1 MCDYLKLHR
10 SNGYENYCNGV
21 NGYDN
26 DSLESIVIIIFI
38 AILHVFSLLHLLPT
52 QAIIA
57 NGTGS
62 HANTVLCIVM
72 PIQ

>member
-1 MCDYLKLHR
+1 MCKIL
-10 SNGYENYCNGV
+10 
-21 NGYDN
+21 
-26 DSLESIVIIIFI
+26 VINCTHACIQ
-38 AILHVFSLLHLLPT
+38 FSLLHLLPT